1 MNSIQFWIAIIFGII
16 WLALKLLRR
25 KPPEDTEQQREG
37 NVILTESEVNLPWQQ
52 IPQGQEILE
61 EYEEEVVEQIK
72 PVEEKKEPSIPQ
84 TVFSPAIPTEPKRKS
99 SQRDTNST
107 DKRSQ
112 QSPGQPK
119 QIAGIPLNTQ
129 NVKFGIVL
137 SEILNKPKSQR
148 LNTNS
153 S

>member
-1 MNSIQFWIAIIFGII
+1 MNSIQFWIAILFGII

-37 NVILTESEVNLPWQQ
+37 NVIFTESEVNLPWQQ
-52 IPQGQEILE
+52 IPQGQQILE
-61 EYEEEVVEQIK
+61 EYEEEEIEQIK
-72 PVEEKKEPSIPQ
+72 PVEKKKKPSIPQ
-84 TVFSPAIPTEPKRKS
+84 TASSPIIPTEPKRKS

-107 DKRSQ
+107 YKRSQ
-112 QSPGQPK
+112 QSLGQPK

-148 LNTNS
+148 LKI
-153 S
+153 

>member
-25 KPPEDTEQQREG
+25 KPEDTEQQREG

-52 IPQGQEILE
+52 IPQGQQILE
-61 EYEEEVVEQIK
+61 EDEEEEVEQIN
-72 PVEEKKEPSIPQ
+72 PVEDKEKPSISQ
-84 TVFSPAIPTEPKRKS
+84 TASSPAIPNEPKRKS
-99 SQRDTNST
+99 SQRDINST

-112 QSPGQPK
+112 QILGQPK

-153 S
+153 P